1 MKIKVDFRHDERTAI
16 VNYLKAKEEKAK
28 AEKAEKV
35 AKDAVKA
42 IFATMGKALKSTDK
56 SEYAYGTIQ
65 VQGQAKAVVYR
76 ETTAQGTID
85 WQAYAMALGGNLED
99 AENFRKVS
107 NVRTSLDWA
116 TDKQMAEISEG

>member
-16 VNYLKAKEEKAK
+16 VAYLKAKEEKAR

-65 VQGQAKAVVYR
+65 VQGNAKAVVYR
-76 ETTAQGTID
+76 ETTAQGAID
-85 WQAYAMALGGNLED
+85 WQAYAMALGGNAQD

-116 TDKQMAEISEG
+116 TDKQMTEISEG